1 MIEKKVE
8 LTFAKIILSEVLSEL
23 KKNTTQFKK
32 PEHMFLKSLP
42 RHIIVKL

>member
-32 PEHMFLKSLP
+32 PEYMFLKSLP